1 MRARHSVTAKNARP
15 AVRQCAHLGEG
26 ATAVKPDGRLPKA
39 SDIATHISP
48 AIWTAAMKTTVEI
61 ADALLREARKLAAR
75 EGTTLRALIDEGL
88 RRVLAEKKRTSKSRF
103 RLRLVTA
110 GGRGLRPELHA
121 ASWDQIRDL
130 SYRRGEE

>member
-1 MRARHSVTAKNARP
+1 
-15 AVRQCAHLGEG
+15 
-26 ATAVKPDGRLPKA
+26 
-39 SDIATHISP
+39 
-48 AIWTAAMKTTVEI
+48 MKTTVEI

-88 RRVLAEKKRTSKSRF
+88 RRVLAEKKRGGPRF

-110 GGRGLRPELHA
+110 GGRGLRPELGT
-121 ASWDQIRDL
+121 ASWDQIREL

>member
-1 MRARHSVTAKNARP
+1 
-15 AVRQCAHLGEG
+15 
-26 ATAVKPDGRLPKA
+26 
-39 SDIATHISP
+39 
-48 AIWTAAMKTTVEI
+48 MKTTVEI